1 MGRWT
6 APPASGTAPAGAAA
20 AALAAVV
27 GRPALSQSAVAVER
41 LASHSPIGIPCTRIP
56 DPVPTFLGINS
67 ALKVETFLLTLFLR
81 VKLGS
86 LELKNCH

>member
-1 MGRWT
+1 VGRWT

-20 AALAAVV
+20 AALAAGVSEA
-27 GRPALSQSAVAVER
+27 GRPALSQSAAAVER

-67 ALKVETFLLTLFLR
+67 ALKV
-81 VKLGS
+81 
-86 LELKNCH
+86 